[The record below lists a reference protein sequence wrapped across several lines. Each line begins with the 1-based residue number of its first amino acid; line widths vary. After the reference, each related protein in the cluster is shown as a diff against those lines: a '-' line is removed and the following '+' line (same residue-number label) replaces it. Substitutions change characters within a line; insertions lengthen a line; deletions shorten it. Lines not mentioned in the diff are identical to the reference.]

1 MRNMIFFCGFI
12 WTNLTISKMIHNK
25 HAVTCH
31 MSPVSFLPHTLP
43 HSAHNSLIITC
54 TCTMSAP
61 SSSPAYKHTLL
72 LCSLSGLLVSIQTT
86 YLSTYLLR
94 LLQRSSPAI
103 YFSVSPVS
111 PQSSIVC
118 LFRHSSGFTISLST
132 GNYLT

>member
-1 MRNMIFFCGFI
+1 
-12 WTNLTISKMIHNK
+12 
-25 HAVTCH
+25 

-118 LFRHSSGFTISLST
+118 LFRKCPFLRTVCTPADSQSPSPPATTVHSPILSCSIALADC
-132 GNYLT
+132 YSPAFLK